1 MNVVIV
7 EDEQLAAEALAA
19 IIQRLRPQTAILA
32 ILGSVEEAVQWFTLH
47 QTPDLVFCD
56 IHLSD
61 GNSFDIFR
69 TVEIKSPVIFTTAYD
84 SYAIEAF
91 KVNSVDYLLKPIK
104 AEDVAKALKKHEDL
118 QKHQFVHGLQN
129 IQNLVQSS
137 QPRQTGTRS
146 RFLVKQGQAIK
157 ALPVEEV
164 AYFLAEEGVV
174 FLYSFQGKRFTINYT
189 LEQLEEQLDP
199 AKFFRINRHFMVN
212 VEAVQEV
219 RPYFKGRL
227 YLVVKPELKQE
238 LIISSSRASS
248 FKQWLDL

>member
-1 MNVVIV
+1 MNIVII
-7 EDEQLAAEALAA
+7 EDEQLAAEALAT
-19 IIQRLRPQTAILA
+19 IIQRLRPNTTILA
-32 ILGSVEEAVQWFTLH
+32 LLGSVEEAVQWFILH
-47 QTPDLVFCD
+47 QSPDLIFCD

-61 GNSFDIFR
+61 GISFEIFR
-69 TVEIKSPVIFTTAYD
+69 TVEVKSPVIFTTAYD
-84 SYAIEAF
+84 TYAIEAF
-91 KVNSVDYLLKPIK
+91 KINSVDYLLKPIK
-104 AEDVAKALKKHEDL
+104 IEDVAKALKKYEEL
-118 QKHQFVHGLQN
+118 QQHQLTQDLQN
-129 IQNLVQSS
+129 IQNLLQAS
-137 QPRQTGTRS
+137 QPKQTSTRS

-189 LEQLEEQLDP
+189 LDQLEEQLDP
-199 AKFFRINRHFMVN
+199 TKFFRANRHFIVN
-212 VEAVQEV
+212 IEAVQEV

-227 YLVVKPELKQE
+227 YLIVKPALEAE